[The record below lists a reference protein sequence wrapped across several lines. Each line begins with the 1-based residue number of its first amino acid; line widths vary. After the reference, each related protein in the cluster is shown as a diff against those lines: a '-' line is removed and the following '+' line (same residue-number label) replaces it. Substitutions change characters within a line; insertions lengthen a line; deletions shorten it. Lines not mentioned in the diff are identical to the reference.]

1 MSNGHLS
8 GSPMVNMM
16 KTLELDIAARPE
28 QTGDELITD
37 DVTTMTSALVEAY
50 GALTMLRPQPY
61 EQKYTAW
68 QRAVR
73 IAEDALRIHPSER
86 YTTVLED

>member
-1 MSNGHLS
+1 
-8 GSPMVNMM
+8 M
-16 KTLELDIAARPE
+16 KTLEMTLATRPDYSA
-28 QTGDELITD
+28 DELMAD

-50 GALTMLRPQPY
+50 GALTMLRPQPF

-73 IAEDALRIHPSER
+73 IAEIGRAH
-86 YTTVLED
+86 V

>member
-1 MSNGHLS
+1 M
-8 GSPMVNMM
+8 
-16 KTLELDIAARPE
+16 TILELDLALFADRSA
-28 QTGDELITD
+28 DELMAD

-50 GALTMLRPQPY
+50 GALTMLRPQPF

-86 YTTVLED
+86 WTTVLED